1 MLSNQ
6 FFSINFDKN
15 HSHFMATIKY
25 LLQSKNENSPIY
37 LRLSVGRGNTPK
49 RKTGLSIN
57 FKDWSFTTD
66 LPKQTSANNKN
77 LTTDLLDLK
86 KEIFKKVNDA
96 NSNGEEINGDWLQYH
111 IDLHFERISENTQS
125 DYLLDAIQ
133 ELINNAGIRKNA
145 AGGVGLSTSRIN
157 SYKTL
162 KNIITKYQGRKRI
175 KVKEVNVKFANELLS
190 YLLEEKGYKKSY
202 ALKKIA
208 DIKTVCFNAELN
220 GIEVSSQLKKID
232 SAKTKNE
239 YVIYL
244 NPQELKKIE
253 ETHLDSEAL
262 INARKWLI
270 LGCNIGQ
277 RGSDL
282 LNINENNFIVR
293 NSLRVIELRQQKTKK
308 NVTIPVLKKTKEII
322 DNGLPYK
329 ISIQKFNDY
338 LKVICEKAGINNK
351 VKGSKIC
358 MVDENGEIITQDK
371 NGKYIKKGL
380 KRSIEGYY
388 PKFELISSHVCRRS
402 FATNLYGELPTVLIM
417 QITAHSTEKMLLNY
431 IGKDSLDYA
440 QQIADYYTLQAQ
452 KEKRESN
459 LSVIRKIAK

>member
-1 MLSNQ
+1 
-6 FFSINFDKN
+6 
-15 HSHFMATIKY
+15 MATIKFF
-25 LLQSKNENSPIY
+25 LQSKNENSPIY
-37 LRLSVGRGNTPK
+37 LRLSLGQGKTPK
-49 RKTGLSIN
+49 RKTGLFIN
-57 FKDWSFTTD
+57 YSDWSLAKPKKNRKKPTKNPSNYFVGI
-66 LPKQTSANNKN
+66 PKQTTPSNKN
-77 LTTDLLDLK
+77 INIMLQKLATK
-86 KEIFKKVNDA
+86 IIEKVNEDE
-96 NSNGEEINGDWLQYH
+96 SKGIEVNGDWLQYQ
-111 IDLHFERISENTQS
+111 IDLHFERITENTQS
-125 DYLLDAIQ
+125 EYLTDTIQ
-133 ELINNAGIRKNA
+133 EIINNAGIRKNA
-145 AGGVGLSTSRIN
+145 AGGVGLSKSRIN

-162 KNIITKYQGRKRI
+162 KNIITEYQGGKRI

-239 YVIYL
+239 NVVYL
-244 NPQELKKIE
+244 TPQELETIE

-282 LNINENNFIVR
+282 LNINENNFVVR
-293 NSLRVIELRQQKTKK
+293 NGLNVIELKQQKTKK
-308 NVTIPVLKKTKEII
+308 NVTIPVLEKTKEII
-322 DNGLPYK
+322 DSGLPYK

-338 LKVICEKAGINNK
+338 LKIICKKAGLNQM
-351 VKGSKIC
+351 VEGSKIC
-358 MVDENGEIITQDK
+358 MLDENGQIIPQDK
-371 NGKYIKKGL
+371 NGNYLKKGN
-380 KRSIEGYY
+380 KRSIDGVY
-388 PKFELISSHVCRRS
+388 PKHELISSHVCRRS

-452 KEKRESN
+452 KNKKESN
-459 LSVIRKIAK
+459 LNVIRKTS